1 MRFKKFGGFFKAQG
15 ETKRASCAAFTVVLV
30 SLDIRNIFYL
40 VLHWDYEFYTVKVR
54 NHIFKCVFTFDKL
67 FFWQDIGI
75 VIKHRHVKVRGE
87 IFKYAAC
94 ARSATRMQKKS
105 WLLRGRFGK
114 LHFIFDCAYL
124 GSFVFHIFSIA

>member
-1 MRFKKFGGFFKAQG
+1 MAECVLKALNIKKTFVTG
-15 ETKRASCAAFTVVLV
+15 EVETPVLKGVDFTL
-30 SLDIRNIFYL
+30 
-40 VLHWDYEFYTVKVR
+40 
-54 NHIFKCVFTFDKL
+54 DKL

-124 GSFVFHIFSIA
+124 GSFVFHIFSIS

>member
-30 SLDIRNIFYL
+30 SLDVGTIFAFVL
-40 VLHWDYEFYTVKVR
+40 VGNDKPYAFKMR
-54 NHIFKCVFTFDKL
+54 NHVFKCVFTFDKL

-105 WLLRGRFGK
+105 WLLRGRLGK
-114 LHFIFDCAYL
+114 VHFIFDR
-124 GSFVFHIFSIA
+124 SDFRHFVFHAFSIA